1 MAPFAYLKSLG
12 SKFHILSSKSFTNR
26 ELAKN
31 ALNLLFHLIFGL
43 PILALNFI
51 MDSAYFW
58 MFNVSKHVQSNEV
71 FTDNSELTFAS
82 FYEVLLLCKRF
93 LSQKIYS
100 INAIV
105 LIKLIR
111 RQMQVQQKIEFLVFG
126 QPVDPVSRYNYNKLR
141 EAMLKDVKKQL
152 DSLGMQDFKKKVDEA
167 YAN

>member
-82 FYEVLLLCKRF
+82 FY
-93 LSQKIYS
+93 
-100 INAIV
+100 
-105 LIKLIR
+105 
-111 RQMQVQQKIEFLVFG
+111 
-126 QPVDPVSRYNYNKLR
+126 
-141 EAMLKDVKKQL
+141 
-152 DSLGMQDFKKKVDEA
+152 
-167 YAN
+167 